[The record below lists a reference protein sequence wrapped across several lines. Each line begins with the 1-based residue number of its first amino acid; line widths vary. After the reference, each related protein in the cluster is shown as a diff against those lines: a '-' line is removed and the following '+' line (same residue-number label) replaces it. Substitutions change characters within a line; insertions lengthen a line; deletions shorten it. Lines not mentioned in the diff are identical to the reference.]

1 MHDTAFGIFHGVE
14 VLYWVLFTEDGSMDQ
29 RRSPLYDTLFGTE
42 CQVRILVR
50 KYLRWWTALIINFRE
65 ARRVMKLMELRG

>member
-1 MHDTAFGIFHGVE
+1 MHDTAFSIFHGVG
-14 VLYWVLFTEDGSMDQ
+14 VLYWVLFAEDGSMDQ

-50 KYLRWWTALIINFRE
+50 KYLRWWTALIINFRK
-65 ARRVMKLMELRG
+65 ARRVMKLMELGG